1 MAVLVVQ
8 ATEVLARLQ
17 QFQAQMLLTL
27 AEAEAQ
33 DLETLLLLALKELA
47 ELAAEEKVK
56 IVTLL

>member
-27 AEAEAQ
+27 GVAEAQ

>member
-17 QFQAQMLLTL
+17 QFQVQMLLTL

-47 ELAAEEKVK
+47 ELAAEEKEK
-56 IVTLL
+56 IVTPL

>member
-8 ATEVLARLQ
+8 ATEVLDRLQ
-17 QFQAQMLLTL
+17 QCQAQMLLTL
-27 AEAEAQ
+27 GVAEAQ